1 MKDMTLLRGAA
12 LAGAIVLACMVLA
25 GPALARAGTPGVL
38 AQAAPQSNAV
48 QAAGRQPGAPQA
60 GAPQPATPRPA
71 APQPATPITTAEV
84 LLFQTNHLE
93 NIRAPATLT
102 YAFHKA
108 GDAEPGFDD
117 KVQLI
122 LSKDKPAASLVF
134 LSGPRQRQLPEVDN
148 PEGNP
153 VLLAFLERDIAE
165 MHRLTGGASNYFRKR
180 IRLALAEAAQ
190 VQPRRFRF
198 AGKTIDG
205 REVTI
210 EPYRDDPMHDR
221 FESYVGK
228 RYSFILSADVPGGVY
243 QVHAAVPGAMPG
255 AAPGAPR
262 PLKGAGPML
271 MDETLTLV
279 SLEHGRR

>member
-1 MKDMTLLRGAA
+1 MKDSTLLRGAA

-25 GPALARAGTPGVL
+25 RPALARMSTPGVP
-38 AQAAPQSNAV
+38 AAAAPQP
-48 QAAGRQPGAPQA
+48 AAPRPATPPPA
-60 GAPQPATPRPA
+60 APQPATPP
-71 APQPATPITTAEV
+71 PATPITTAEV

-122 LSKDKPAASLVF
+122 LSKGKPAASLVF

-148 PEGNP
+148 AEGNP

-243 QVHAAVPGAMPG
+243 QVHAAVPGAVPG
-255 AAPGAPR
+255 AVLGVAPGAVLGTPR
-262 PLKGAGPML
+262 PVKGDSPML

>member
-1 MKDMTLLRGAA
+1 MKDSTLLRGAA

-25 GPALARAGTPGVL
+25 GPALARMGTPGVP
-38 AQAAPQSNAV
+38 AAA
-48 QAAGRQPGAPQA
+48 
-60 GAPQPATPRPA
+60 APQPATLRPATPQPA
-71 APQPATPITTAEV
+71 APQPATQITTAEV

-243 QVHAAVPGAMPG
+243 QVHAAVPGAVPGVAPG
-255 AAPGAPR
+255 AVLGAPR
-262 PLKGAGPML
+262 PVKGDSPML